1 MNKIVLL
8 IPLLGLISACQ
19 PPLTREQELAIY
31 RSRCMD
37 YGYQWGTK
45 EFADCMMQQEI
56 TEQELSLQARK
67 VQALE
72 TQNSIAQQKV
82 RAKEQE
88 VELKR
93 KELKPKKR
101 S

>member
-1 MNKIVLL
+1 MKKAVFL
-8 IPLLGLISACQ
+8 IPLLSLVSACQ

-45 EFADCMMQQEI
+45 EFADCMMQQELK
-56 TEQELSLQARK
+56 EQEFNLQARK

-72 TQNSIAQQKV
+72 SQNYIEQQKV

-93 KELKPKKR
+93 KELKKKYW
-101 S
+101 